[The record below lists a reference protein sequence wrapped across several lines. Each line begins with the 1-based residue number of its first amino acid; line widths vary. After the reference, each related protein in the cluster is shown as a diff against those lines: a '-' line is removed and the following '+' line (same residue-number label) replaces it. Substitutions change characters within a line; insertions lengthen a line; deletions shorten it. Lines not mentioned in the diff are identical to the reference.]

1 MSGEW
6 RVSGE
11 WRAGEEVASRR
22 VDIHRRAIV
31 RPLPQVRRTVAARV
45 SWCVND
51 VDMPGLAAL
60 LEAPSY
66 GAGVLGVRPS
76 AVPRLD
82 DVVVVRLLG
91 EVEALGR
98 RVDALRVALA
108 GEVAERSRRELG
120 RDGLAA
126 RSGCRSGVELVQR
139 VTGASGVAVSRRIR
153 LGRATRAAVSITGE
167 SLRPVFGQVAAGLE
181 DGVLGVDA
189 ASAIVDTL
197 APALRVTAVEQVR
210 VAEAEVVAG
219 AVAADPSGA
228 PPWDADSVRVQATVW
243 QAVQDP
249 DGAAPSERDAE
260 RRGLRLL
267 APRYG
272 LVPITGM
279 LMPEVAGALA
289 QYAHACTNP
298 RTRELA
304 GPQAGSEVAAAGIA
318 AADGGAADG
327 GAGGVGAADGGAGGD
342 GAADSGAADGLAGS
356 DQRSRPQQLHD
367 VLAAIIG
374 VAARVADA
382 PSVAG
387 NAPTLVVNVNAAD
400 LVSGRGVG
408 FIDGGTPVPI
418 TTARHVG
425 CAGAVQR
432 VVVGGNGRIVGIGS
446 PERCFTSAQRRA
458 IAGRDGGCVIPGCH
472 VPVGWC
478 EVHHV
483 VGHAQDPEGTH
494 TDNGVL
500 VCWHHHRTL
509 DTSGWQI
516 RFRDGLPQI
525 KAPPWLDHTGAWRP
539 AMGSS
544 VRIAAAHGGPAA
556 GQRNHAA

>member
-1 MSGEW
+1 MSQ
-6 RVSGE
+6 S
-11 WRAGEEVASRR
+11 
-22 VDIHRRAIV
+22 
-31 RPLPQVRRTVAARV
+31 
-45 SWCVND
+45 
-51 VDMPGLAAL
+51 AAL
-60 LEAPSY
+60 LEAPTHAHAS
-66 GAGVLGVRPS
+66 VLGVRPS
-76 AVPRLD
+76 AVPGLD
-82 DVVVVRLLG
+82 DEAVVRLLG

-126 RSGCRSGVELVQR
+126 GLGRNAMELVQR
-139 VTGASGVAVSRRIR
+139 VTGASGVAVNRRIR

-181 DGVLGVDA
+181 DGVLGLDA

-197 APALRVTAVEQVR
+197 SPALRVTAAERVR
-210 VAEAEVVAG
+210 VAEAGLVAG

-243 QAVQDP
+243 HAVLDP

-272 LVPITGM
+272 LIPVAGM

-289 QYAHACTNP
+289 QYADACTNP
-298 RTRELA
+298 RTAELA
-304 GPQAGSEVAAAGIA
+304 NPQASAGPDAAAVGEPTAGDA
-318 AADGGAADG
+318 AGGAGGGAVGG
-327 GAGGVGAADGGAGGD
+327 GAGGVTGADQASGVTGA
-342 GAADSGAADGLAGS
+342 
-356 DQRSRPQQLHD
+356 DQRSRAQQLHD

-387 NAPTLVVNVNAAD
+387 NAPTLVVSVNAAD
-400 LVSGRGVG
+400 LVSGKGVG
-408 FIDGGTPVPI
+408 FVDGVPPVSI
-418 TTARHVG
+418 NTARHVG

-446 PERCFTSAQRRA
+446 PERCFTGAQRRA
-458 IAGRDGGCVIPGCH
+458 IALRDGGCVIPGCH

-483 VGHAQDPEGTH
+483 VPHAYDPDGTD

-516 RFRDGLPQI
+516 RIRDGLPQI
-525 KAPPWLDHTGAWRP
+525 KAPPWIDHSGKWWP
-539 AMGSS
+539 AVGSP
-544 VRIAAAHGGPAA
+544 VRIAAARTAA
-556 GQRNHAA
+556 A